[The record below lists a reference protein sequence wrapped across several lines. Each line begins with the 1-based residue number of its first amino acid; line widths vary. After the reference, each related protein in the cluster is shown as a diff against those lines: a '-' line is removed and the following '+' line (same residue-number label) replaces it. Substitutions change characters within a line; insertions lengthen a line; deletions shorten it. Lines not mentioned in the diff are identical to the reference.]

1 MSEHLSEAM
10 LNSLADGEVS
20 AEQMAGVLEHLAGCA
35 ACTKAALAQMMLK
48 SAAARAGRRYALA
61 EGVQARMVQT
71 AARGSGVN
79 KGAKSGGR
87 SFGRA
92 GWMAVAA
99 VLLAMVSVGLL
110 EQGLGRREDARGEE
124 AALVTEVMDEHVAA
138 LAANGPPEVV
148 SSDRHTVKPWFQG
161 KIPFSFNLPEGL
173 AADVTLDG
181 ANLTYLHHRPV
192 AQLLYTIGK
201 HRVSVFVQERDGAT
215 AKELKVEQA
224 GFHVLGFETAE
235 LRVVGVSDVEEAR
248 LAGLM
253 GAIQAAQ
260 GK

>member
-1 MSEHLSEAM
+1 VSEHLSEAM
-10 LNSLADGEVS
+10 LNALADGEVS
-20 AEQMAGVLEHLAGCA
+20 AEQMAGVLEHLSSCA
-35 ACTKAALAQMMLK
+35 ECTKAALAQMMLK
-48 SAAARAGRRYALA
+48 SATARAGRRYAMP
-61 EGVQARMVQT
+61 EEMQARMLR
-71 AARGSGVN
+71 AASVGQAVSQGE
-79 KGAKSGGR
+79 KSGPR

-99 VLLAMVSVGLL
+99 VLLAMVSAGVL
-110 EQGLGRREDARGEE
+110 EQGIQRREAGR
-124 AALVTEVMDEHVAA
+124 AAETAMVTEAIDEHVAA

-181 ANLTYLHHRPV
+181 ANLTYLNHRPV

-201 HRVSVFVQERDGAT
+201 HRVSVFVEEKDGAS
-215 AKELKVEQA
+215 AKDATIERA
-224 GFHVLGFETAE
+224 GFHVLRFETAE
-235 LRVVGVSDVEEAR
+235 LSVVGVSDVEEAR

-260 GK
+260 GR